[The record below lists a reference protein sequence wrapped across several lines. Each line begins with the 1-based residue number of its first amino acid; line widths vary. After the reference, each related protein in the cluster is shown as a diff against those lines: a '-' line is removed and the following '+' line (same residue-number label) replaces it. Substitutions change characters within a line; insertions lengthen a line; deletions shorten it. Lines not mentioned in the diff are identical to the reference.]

1 MAGFIYTVDSRL
13 PLGLAFSLGVVNLIV
28 VFVFFKSKPPAI
40 QPSKLLATHKV
51 HTQTH
56 THTELLSPWVLWGV
70 WVYGR
75 KCFVL
80 FFFCFFFIV
89 VSIISFALLKLKAQ
103 NEKV

>member
-56 THTELLSPWVLWGV
+56 THTQSFCHHGFYGGCGCMAGSVL
-70 WVYGR
+70 
-75 KCFVL
+75 
-80 FFFCFFFIV
+80 FCFFFV
-89 VSIISFALLKLKAQ
+89 FFLLSFL
-103 NEKV
+103 